1 MKSFLSYR
9 LLSLVALVPIAAFA
23 QTVPLTQD
31 AHVAPGT
38 GTNFGTA
45 TAILVGSAS
54 NAQSLVQFDL
64 RALPAGTTGAR
75 VAKATLSLFV
85 NKVAAAGTV
94 SISVANGAWTETAVN
109 GTTGPVAGAA
119 VASGL
124 SVTTASTWLYVDATA
139 AVQSWLDG
147 ITPNSGFIITPAGG
161 GVSVAFDSKE
171 STTTSHPA
179 ELTIILATSGPT
191 GATGATGSNGTNGS
205 TGATGATGSNGT
217 NGSTGATGATGSNGT
232 NGSTGATGATGSN
245 GTNGT
250 NGATGATGA
259 TGVTG
264 LNGTNGATGT
274 TGPTG
279 LNGTNG
285 TNGTNGATGPTGNN
299 GPAGPTGPAGSSS
312 FGGDGSDGT
321 TANVC
326 AITANTN
333 WISNPPNS
341 GVQCT
346 NFSISGGITL
356 TVPSGTVIHATG
368 TVTISGALTVGDG
381 SAAASSGLGHVAA
394 TPFKTS
400 GGIALSTLSLRNELH
415 AAGSGG
421 GPGLPA
427 GVYSNVANA
436 GVGGGSVVIVAA
448 GAVTVGAAGTINA
461 NGGVGTADG
470 TALFAYGGGGGG
482 LVVLASQ
489 TSVTNSGTI
498 NAKGGNGTAPLGA
511 NYSAGGGGG
520 GGVVH
525 LLGPT
530 VTLGT
535 VSAIAG
541 SAGGADNGLGFAG
554 GGGAGGGN
562 GGAVATAGSGGLI
575 FTTVLANP
583 GTLFVP

>member
-124 SVTTASTWLYVDATA
+124 SVTTVSTWLYVDATT

-147 ITPNSGFIITPAGG
+147 ITPNSGFIIMPAGG

-232 NGSTGATGATGSN
+232 NG
-245 GTNGT
+245 T

-259 TGVTG
+259 TG

-279 LNGTNG
+279 LNG

-326 AITANTN
+326 AITVNTN

-368 TVTISGALTVGDG
+368 TVTIFGALIVGDG
-381 SAAASSGLGHVAA
+381 SAAASSGHGHVAA
-394 TPFKTS
+394 TPFKAS

-448 GAVTVGAAGTINA
+448 GAITVGVAGTINA
-461 NGGVGTADG
+461 NGGAGTADG

-498 NAKGGNGTAPLGA
+498 NAKGGNGAAPLGA

-530 VTLGT
+530 LTLGT
-535 VSAIAG
+535 VSATPGA
-541 SAGGADNGLGFAG
+541 AGGADNGLGFAG

-562 GGAVATAGSGGLI
+562 GGALATAGSGGLI
-575 FTTVLANP
+575 FTTVQVNP
-583 GTLFVP
+583 GTLFIP